1 MKAIVKQV
9 MKNNDSPNQL
19 LQGIMQ
25 EIRWKRDQIVNEG
38 VVSDEIIENSIKI
51 NSMQS
56 ACTSMSN
63 LNVSQLGMSMG
74 R

>member
-1 MKAIVKQV
+1 MNNIISGNTDAVK
-9 MKNNDSPNQL
+9 
-19 LQGIMQ
+19 
-25 EIRWKRDQIVNEG
+25 
-38 VVSDEIIENSIKI
+38 EIIENSIKMH
-51 NSMQS
+51 SMHR